1 MVSRTDFTSRRVHAV
16 TSPYHFFKF
25 LLCSFLGEVPVPE
38 YGSERVNMAVCFF
51 KLRIECKQNLR
62 TFFLV
67 LRSISHGSWI
77 AACCIGLVL
86 PRVFSPF
93 SSLGGSKRVFNLCG
107 FLPRLLFFHFFP
119 CTALILWRYAF
130 LCSANR
136 SSVLRNSVLFLL
148 RSLTASLFR
157 RKRISSHPSPP
168 RLTTWKQSRMAIAF
182 GNASLAMARMQ
193 SERSIVT
200 LPTISRLSAGSCMST
215 RNTSAG
221 LVPLTTATIAPL
233 RPWASLLWTIVY
245 SSP

>member
-1 MVSRTDFTSRRVHAV
+1 MLLQASNRVQTDSSHV
-16 TSPYHFFKF
+16 
-25 LLCSFLGEVPVPE
+25 
-38 YGSERVNMAVCFF
+38 
-51 KLRIECKQNLR
+51 
-62 TFFLV
+62 FLV
-67 LRSISHGSWI
+67 LQLHFSRLMDSCLLH
-77 AACCIGLVL
+77 
-86 PRVFSPF
+86 RVSASTRVSPF
-93 SSLGGSKRVFNLCG
+93 SRLGGSKRVFNLCG

-193 SERSIVT
+193 SERHIPQAQT
-200 LPTISRLSAGSCMST
+200 SR
-215 RNTSAG
+215 
-221 LVPLTTATIAPL
+221 
-233 RPWASLLWTIVY
+233 
-245 SSP
+245 